1 MDLFYNFQRKFI
13 VLTIFFCFA
22 FVSHAQTP
30 VAKYGQLK
38 IFNGKVCDKNGNP
51 VILRGMSL
59 FWSGYPE
66 GAPFFN
72 ATTVNWL
79 RDDWCVDVIRASM
92 SVETGSSTYINN
104 PATELAKIKTVID
117 ACIAKG
123 IYVIVDFHSHN
134 ADSYKAQAKTFF
146 TTIATTYGNQPNVLY
161 ETFNEPINQ
170 DWAGTIK
177 PYHNEL
183 ISTIRAIDPDNI
195 IICGTKTYSQD
206 VDEAAN
212 DPVTGT
218 NVAYTLHYYAN
229 SHQASLRQKA
239 TNALNKGAALFV
251 TEYGTCDASGNGG
264 FNPTESQTWWDY
276 LEANKLS
283 SCNWAV
289 DNKNET
295 SAVLVSGTSGLS
307 NWSAG
312 QLSQSGTLVRNY
324 LKGKCNTVLVTG
336 SLSVV
341 FAGNKVSYNAG
352 DPVTMTATATIST
365 GTVARV
371 DYYDGTTLLSSQTSS
386 PYSFTTTTLSSG
398 GHNITANSYNAAGA
412 LVSVS
417 PLYTINIVGASNVAT
432 TGITDQFESAT
443 QFSEITGGTNDAA
456 CSPTSV
462 TGAAAGIYWFQD
474 TDPATPFK
482 AIATRA
488 GNGTLQYL
496 ISQAANSYNV
506 VGFNFGTYCVGTTQ
520 AKYSLDL
527 TKNAVFK
534 LTVSTPASNTAT
546 LDLKIQM
553 KDANGTV
560 IAFNKLVLLPNGTV
574 DPINSY
580 KYEIGFS
587 KNHVA
592 PDFLSL
598 TPGSTSNFVFD
609 FKNALSIKNPNSPKF
624 PQDIN
629 TNNADFDFSKVT
641 EVVIVPV
648 NSLDTGTKTT
658 PTYQPLAFTDQTVIF
673 SGLSVGDPSLG
684 TDICTTPK
692 AVAVSDV
699 SYCLGATDAVALKG
713 TGINGLTLKWYT
725 SLTGGV
731 ANTVAPIP
739 STSVTGVTTYY
750 VSQAT
755 SSPNTCE
762 GPRSAVKVTIL
773 AGATA
778 AAGVDQAITG
788 TTASLVGT
796 GSSVGTWTV
805 MTKPTGA
812 TVTFSP
818 TGASATV
825 TASGLTVDGT
835 YTFIYT
841 VAGVGTCAAASGT
854 MNVVKTTVA
863 CTTPTTANAGT
874 AQSITTATTASL
886 VGTGSAVGTWTV
898 QTNPTGSTVTLSST
912 GASASVSASGLTI
925 DGTYTFLYTVKG
937 VSPCVDATST
947 VNVVKATPV
956 CTTPTIANAGTA
968 QSITT
973 ATSAS
978 LSGTGTIVGTW
989 TVTNKPLNAT
999 VIFSPSANAAS
1010 VTANGLTVDGTYT
1023 FLYTVKGVSPC
1034 VDATSAVN
1042 VVKATPVCTTPT
1054 VANAGTAQSITTATS
1069 ASLSGTGTVVG
1080 TWTVTTKPANA
1091 TITFSPSANAASV
1104 TANGLTVDG
1113 TYTFLYTVTG
1123 VSPCV
1128 DATSTV
1134 NIVKATPI
1142 CTSPTTA
1149 NAGQPQ
1155 SITTATSASLTGT
1168 GTVVGIW
1175 TVTTKP
1181 ANATVTFSPS
1191 ANAASVTANGLTVN
1205 GTYTFKYSVA
1215 GTSPCV
1221 DAFSTVDVVKSTAPC
1236 TTPTT
1241 ANAGTGQTITT
1252 ATATSLTGSGTAVG
1266 TWSVQTKPLSA
1277 TVTFSPSA
1285 NAASVTANGLTVDG
1299 TYTFLYTVTG
1309 VSPCGNATSTVNVVK
1324 ATPTCTSPTIAN
1336 AGTAQSITTAT
1347 SASLIG
1353 SGTAVGTWSLV
1364 VGPSVVSYSPSANAA
1379 SVTVNGLTADGT
1391 YTFKYTVT
1399 GVSPCADATST
1410 VNVVKATPKCIY
1422 PTIANAGTMQNITNS
1437 TTVSLIGSGSAIG
1450 TWSLV
1455 IGPSIVSY
1463 SPSANAASVT
1473 VSGLT
1478 ADGTYTFK
1486 YTVAGVSPCVDATS
1500 TVNVVKATP
1509 GCTNPTSANAGA
1521 AQSITTAT
1529 SASLTGTGTVVGTWS
1544 LVVGPSVVSYSP
1556 SANAAS
1562 VIVNGLTADGTYTF
1576 KYTVTG
1582 VSPCAD
1588 ATSTVNVVKA
1598 TPGCTN
1604 PTSAN
1609 AGTPQTITTA
1619 TSTTL
1624 SGTGTT
1630 VGTWSLISGPSTVT
1644 YIPSVNAA
1652 SVTVSGLTAVGKYIF
1667 QYSVVGT
1674 NPCAA
1679 ASSTVEIT
1687 KNTTTGINAAYLDA
1701 NIELYPNPVT
1711 DKLQIDVSK
1720 VGGTKSLKLY
1730 DMLGR
1735 VIYSTENVSIE
1746 NVDMSDF
1753 GRGMYV
1759 IHIQSDFG
1767 TYSKTIIKQ

>member
-13 VLTIFFCFA
+13 VLAIFFCFA
-22 FVSHAQTP
+22 FVAHAQTP

-51 VILRGMSL
+51 VILRGMSM
-59 FWSGYPE
+59 FWSGYQE
-66 GAPFFN
+66 GASFYN
-72 ATTVNWL
+72 STTVNWL

-104 PATELAKIKTVID
+104 PATELAKIETVID
-117 ACIAKG
+117 ACVAKG

-134 ADSYKAQAKTFF
+134 ADSYESQAKTFF
-146 TTIATTYGNQPNVLY
+146 TTIATKYGNIPNVLY

-170 DWAGTIK
+170 DWSSTIK
-177 PYHNEL
+177 PYHNRL

-206 VDEAAN
+206 VDVAAN

-229 SHQASLRQKA
+229 SHQGSLRQKA
-239 TNALNKGAALFV
+239 TNALNKGVSLFV
-251 TEYGTCDASGNGG
+251 TEYGTCDASGNTG

-324 LKGKCNTVLVTG
+324 LKGKCNTVLVSG
-336 SLSVV
+336 SINIS
-341 FAGNKVSYNAG
+341 FAGNKVSYNEG
-352 DPVTMTATATIST
+352 DAVTMTTVATVST
-365 GTVARV
+365 GTIARV
-371 DYYDGTTLLSSQTSS
+371 DYYDGATLLSSKTTS

-398 GHNITANSYNAAGA
+398 GHNITAKSYTAAGA
-412 LVSVS
+412 LIAES
-417 PLYTINIVGASNVAT
+417 PLYTISIVGASNVAT

-443 QFSEITGGTNDAA
+443 QFSEMTGGTNDAA

-488 GNGTLQYL
+488 GNGTLEYL

-506 VGFNFGTYCVGTTQ
+506 VGFNFGTYCSGTSQ

-527 TKNAVFK
+527 TKNATFK
-534 LTVSTPASNTAT
+534 LTVSAPASNTAT

-553 KDANGTV
+553 KDAKGTV
-560 IAFNKLVLLPNGTV
+560 IAINKLALLPNGTV
-574 DPINSY
+574 DAVNWY

-587 KNHVA
+587 KNHVI

-598 TPGSTSNFVFD
+598 TPGSTTNFVFD
-609 FKNALSIKNPNSPKF
+609 FKNALSIKNPNNPTF
-624 PQDIN
+624 PTDIN

-648 NSLDTGTKTT
+648 NKLDTGT
-658 PTYQPLAFTDQTVIF
+658 PSYQPLAFTDQKIIF
-673 SGLSVGDPSLG
+673 SGLSLGDPSLG

-713 TGINGLTLKWYT
+713 TGISGLTLKWYT

-796 GSSVGTWTV
+796 GSSVGTWSV
-805 MTKPTGA
+805 LTKPTGS
-812 TVTFSP
+812 TVTLSP

-825 TASGLTVDGT
+825 TASGLTVDGK

-841 VAGVGTCAAASGT
+841 VVNAGTCGAGSDT
-854 MNVVKTTVA
+854 MNVVKTTIACTTPTTANAGAAQSITTATSASLTGTGTVVGTWTVTSKPA
-863 CTTPTTANAGT
+863 NATVTFSPSANAASVTANGLTVDGTYIFLYTVIGVSPCVNATSTVNVVKATPVCTTPTTANAGT
-874 AQSITTATTASL
+874 AQSITTATSASL
-886 VGTGSAVGTWTV
+886 SGTGTVVGTWTV
-898 QTNPTGSTVTLSST
+898 TTKPANATVTFSPS
-912 GASASVSASGLTI
+912 ANAASVIANGLTV

-978 LSGTGTIVGTW
+978 LT
-989 TVTNKPLNAT
+989 
-999 VIFSPSANAAS
+999 
-1010 VTANGLTVDGTYT
+1010 
-1023 FLYTVKGVSPC
+1023 
-1034 VDATSAVN
+1034 
-1042 VVKATPVCTTPT
+1042 
-1054 VANAGTAQSITTATS
+1054 
-1069 ASLSGTGTVVG
+1069 GTGTVVG

-1091 TITFSPSANAASV
+1091 TVTFSPSANAASV

-1113 TYTFLYTVTG
+1113 TYTFLYTVNG

-1134 NIVKATPI
+1134 NVVKATPI

-1168 GTVVGIW
+1168 GTVVGTW
-1175 TVTTKP
+1175 TVITKP

-1205 GTYTFKYSVA
+1205 GTYTFKYSVT
-1215 GTSPCV
+1215 GVSPCV
-1221 DAFSTVDVVKSTAPC
+1221 DASATVDVIKSTAPC
-1236 TTPTT
+1236 TSPAT
-1241 ANAGTGQTITT
+1241 ANAGAGQTITT
-1252 ATATSLTGSGTAVG
+1252 ATSTSLTGSGTAVG

-1285 NAASVTANGLTVDG
+1285 NAASATANGLTVDG
-1299 TYTFLYTVTG
+1299 TYTFLYTVVG
-1309 VSPCGNATSTVNVVK
+1309 ISPCGNATSTVNVVK
-1324 ATPTCTSPTIAN
+1324 ATPTCTTPTIAN
-1336 AGTAQSITTAT
+1336 AGADQSITTAT

-1353 SGTAVGTWSLV
+1353 AGTAVGTWSLV
-1364 VGPSVVSYSPSANAA
+1364 VGPSIVSYSPSANAA

-1410 VNVVKATPKCIY
+1410 VNVVKETPKCTN
-1422 PTIANAGTMQNITNS
+1422 PTTANAGTIQNITTP
-1437 TTVSLIGSGSAIG
+1437 TTVSLTGSGSAVG

-1455 IGPSIVSY
+1455 TGPSIVSY

-1478 ADGTYTFK
+1478 ADGTYIFK
-1486 YTVAGVSPCVDATS
+1486 YTVTGVSPCVDATS
-1500 TVNVVKATP
+1500 TVNVVKQNP
-1509 GCTNPTSANAGA
+1509 GCTTPTIANAGSP
-1521 AQSITTAT
+1521 QS
-1529 SASLTGTGTVVGTWS
+1529 
-1544 LVVGPSVVSYSP
+1544 
-1556 SANAAS
+1556 
-1562 VIVNGLTADGTYTF
+1562 
-1576 KYTVTG
+1576 
-1582 VSPCAD
+1582 
-1588 ATSTVNVVKA
+1588 
-1598 TPGCTN
+1598 
-1604 PTSAN
+1604 
-1609 AGTPQTITTA
+1609 ITTA

-1630 VGTWSLISGPSTVT
+1630 VGTWSLINGPSTVI
-1644 YIPSVNAA
+1644 YSPSANAA
-1652 SVTVSGLTAVGKYIF
+1652 SVTVSGLTAAGTYLF

-1687 KNTTTGINAAYLDA
+1687 KTTTTGINAAYLDA

-1711 DKLQIDVSK
+1711 DKLQIDVSN

-1735 VIYSTENVSIE
+1735 VIYSAENVSVE

-1767 TYSKTIIKQ
+1767 TYSKTVIKQ